1 MEIELFKVYELN
13 DYGKKV
19 IETDKIFVALKSS
32 IDNYYVVLHEDIEG
46 NLLKSDIKDSLIR
59 QIVK

>member
-32 IDNYYVVLHEDIEG
+32 IDNCYVVLHEDIEG